1 MKYLIKARLEVDGR
15 VDKHDVIGAI
25 FGQTEGLLGS
35 EFNLEELQKKDK
47 IGRVHVEIRYQG
59 TKTLGRITIPS
70 NLDRV
75 ETAILA
81 AMIETVDRI
90 GPYNARITIEEI
102 KDLRAEK
109 IKQVLKRSK
118 EILKMMKETEPD
130 IKEILREVQ
139 AVEEEKPKIIEYGP
153 EKLPAGPDI
162 DKSDTIIVV
171 EGRADVLNLL
181 RYGYTNAIA
190 LEGAREKIPKTIV
203 DLSKKKKTI
212 ALVDGDRGGELIL
225 KTLLDQAK
233 IDYVARAPKG
243 MEVEEL
249 TGKEIAQALEQMVP
263 AETYKKKLGLEKA
276 KEEAQPTA
284 EEKVVVEEKKEVKE
298 EKPVEEEKK
307 VVEVEEKPKPPEE
320 KPAVVEEKKPVEIA
334 AIPKEVIDE
343 IANLKGSLEAILYD
357 ENWKP
362 IKRVSVRDLYP
373 ELQKAEPGKIYGVLF
388 DGIITQRIIDVAAE
402 KGVKVLIGARTGTK
416 LASRPKDVLFFTFSD
431 LT

>member
-1 MKYLIKARLEVDGR
+1 MKYLIRARLEVDGR

-47 IGRVHVEIRYQG
+47 IGRVHVDIRYQG
-59 TKTLGRITIPS
+59 TKTIGTITIPS
-70 NLDRV
+70 NLDRI

-81 AMIETVDRI
+81 AMLETVDRI

-109 IKQVLKRSK
+109 IKWILKRSK
-118 EILKMMKETEPD
+118 EILKMMKEAEPD
-130 IKEILREVQ
+130 IKEILRQVQ
-139 AVEEEKPKIIEYGP
+139 AVEEEKPKLVEYGP

-162 DKSDTIIVV
+162 DKSDTVIIV

-181 RYGYTNAIA
+181 RYGYTNVIA

-203 DLSKKKKTI
+203 ELTKKKRAI

-225 KTLLDQAK
+225 KTLLDQAD
-233 IDYVARAPKG
+233 IDYVARAPKD

-263 AETYKKKLGLEKA
+263 AEIYKKKLGLIKEA
-276 KEEAQPTA
+276 KP
-284 EEKVVVEEKKEVKE
+284 
-298 EKPVEEEKK
+298 EEEKTTESIA
-307 VVEVEEKPKPPEE
+307 VEKPLEEKPKPPIPVPEKVETVKPEE
-320 KPAVVEEKKPVEIA
+320 AKATVAEEKKPEAIELAV
-334 AIPKEVIDE
+334 IPKEVIDE
-343 IANLKGSLEAILYD
+343 IPKLKGSLEAILYD

-362 IKRVSVRDLYP
+362 IKRISVRDLYP
-373 ELQKAEPGKIYGVLF
+373 ELQKAEPGKIYGVVF
-388 DGIITQRIIDVAAE
+388 DGIITQRIIDAAAE

-416 LASRPKDVLFFTFSD
+416 LSGKPREILFFTFSD

>member
-1 MKYLIKARLEVDGR
+1 MKYLIKAKLEVDGR

-59 TKTLGRITIPS
+59 TKTIGNITIPS

-130 IKEILREVQ
+130 LKEILREVQ
-139 AVEEEKPKIIEYGP
+139 SVEEEKPKLVEYGP

-162 DKSDTIIVV
+162 DKSDTIIIV

-181 RYGYTNAIA
+181 RYGYTNVIA
-190 LEGAREKIPKTIV
+190 LEGAREKIPKTIIE
-203 DLSKKKKTI
+203 LSKKKKTI

-225 KTLLDQAK
+225 KTLLDQAQ

-249 TGKEIAQALEQMVP
+249 TGKEIAHALEQMMP
-263 AETYKKKLGLEKA
+263 AEVYKKKLGLI
-276 KEEAQPTA
+276 
-284 EEKVVVEEKKEVKE
+284 KE
-298 EKPVEEEKK
+298 EKPVEVEKEPEAK
-307 VVEVEEKPKPPEE
+307 VEKPVTVEVKAEEVKVEE
-320 KPAVVEEKKPVEIA
+320 VPAKAVEEKKPEPVELA
-334 AIPKEVIDE
+334 VIPKEVIDE
-343 IANLKGSLEAILYD
+343 IPKLKGSLEAILYD

-362 IKRVSVRDLYP
+362 IKKISVRDLYP
-373 ELQKAEPGKIYGVLF
+373 ELQKAEPGQIYGVLF
-388 DGIITQRIIDVAAE
+388 DGIITQRIIDAAAE
-402 KGVKVLIGARTGTK
+402 KGVKILIGARTGTK
-416 LASRPKDVLFFTFSD
+416 LASKPKDVLFFTFND

>member
-47 IGRVHVEIRYQG
+47 IGRVHVEIRYHG
-59 TKTLGRITIPS
+59 TKTIGTIMIPS

-90 GPYNARITIEEI
+90 GPYNARITVEEI

-109 IKQVLKRSK
+109 LKRILQRSK
-118 EILKMMKETEPD
+118 EILKMIKEKEPD

-139 AVEEEKPKIIEYGP
+139 SIEEEKPKITEYGP
-153 EKLPAGPDI
+153 EKLPAGPDV
-162 DKSDTIIVV
+162 DKSDTIIIV

-181 RYGYTNAIA
+181 RYGYTNVIA
-190 LEGAREKIPKTIV
+190 LEGAREKIPKTIIE
-203 DLSKKKKTI
+203 LAKKKKVI

-225 KTLLDQAK
+225 KTLLDQADV
-233 IDYVARAPKG
+233 DYVARAPKG

-263 AETYKKKLGLEKA
+263 AEVYKKKLGLAGKEK
-276 KEEAQPTA
+276 P
-284 EEKVVVEEKKEVKE
+284 EKPEKVEEKTPAKP
-298 EKPVEEEKK
+298 EK
-307 VVEVEEKPKPPEE
+307 VEEKSLTPPPPPKPEVVEAPAKKPEA
-320 KPAVVEEKKPVEIA
+320 KPAPQEVA
-334 AIPKEVIDE
+334 AIPKEVIEE
-343 IANLKGSLEAILYD
+343 IPKLRGSLEAILYD
-357 ENWKP
+357 KEWKP
-362 IKRVSVRDLYP
+362 IKRISVRDLYP
-373 ELQKAEPGKIYGVLF
+373 ELQKAEPGSIGAVVF
-388 DGIITQRIIDVAAE
+388 DGIITPRILEVASE
-402 KGVKVLIGARTGTK
+402 RGVKILIGARTGTK
-416 LASRPKDVLFFTFSD
+416 LSGKPKDVLFFTFND
-431 LT
+431 LV

>member
-15 VDKHDVIGAI
+15 VEKHDVIGAI

-47 IGRVHVEIRYQG
+47 IGRVHVEIRYHG
-59 TKTLGRITIPS
+59 TKTIGTIMIPS

-90 GPYNARITIEEI
+90 GPYNARISVEEI

-109 IKQVLKRSK
+109 IKKIMQRSK
-118 EILKMMKETEPD
+118 EILKMIKEREPD

-139 AVEEEKPKIIEYGP
+139 SIEEEKPKLIEYGP

-162 DKSDTIIVV
+162 EKSDTMIIV

-181 RYGYTNAIA
+181 RYGYTNVIA

-203 DLSKKKKTI
+203 ELSKKKKAI

-249 TGKEIAQALEQMVP
+249 TGKEIAQALEQMIP
-263 AETYKKKLGLEKA
+263 ADVYKKKLEEGAEKEKK
-276 KEEAQPTA
+276 KEEKI
-284 EEKVVVEEKKEVKE
+284 EKEVQAPPAKIE
-298 EKPVEEEKK
+298 EKPVEEKTK
-307 VVEVEEKPKPPEE
+307 EKPVSGMEE
-320 KPAVVEEKKPVEIA
+320 IT
-334 AIPKEVIDE
+334 AIPKEIVDE
-343 IANLKGSLEAILYD
+343 INNLKGSLEAVLYD
-357 ENWKP
+357 KEWKP
-362 IKRVSVRDLYP
+362 VKKISVRDLYP
-373 ELQKAEPGKIYGVLF
+373 ELQKIEPGTIKAVVF
-388 DGIITQRIIDVAAE
+388 DGIITPRILDVASE
-402 KGVKVLIGARTGTK
+402 KGVTILIGARTGTK
-416 LASRPKDVLFFTFSD
+416 LTGKPKNVLFFTFSD